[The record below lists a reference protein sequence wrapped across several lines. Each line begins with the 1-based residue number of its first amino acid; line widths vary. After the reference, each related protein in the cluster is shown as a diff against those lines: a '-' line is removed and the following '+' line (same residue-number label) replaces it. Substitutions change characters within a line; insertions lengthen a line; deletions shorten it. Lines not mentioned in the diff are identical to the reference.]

1 MKRFNIAG
9 FSSCGAFRGA
19 VDAVKGLSIIFPTQ
33 IGLTVHEHPTR
44 DEFMTWLAAN
54 RESFNAASHKT
65 SPFVWFEEGNKF
77 LGGRDDTLAWCRSYL
92 SIAGSNS
99 AAAVSAPLAAT
110 ELPAAPHGFE
120 YDLVVIGGGSG
131 GLACAKEAKELGVEN
146 IAVLDFVKPSPI
158 GSKWGLGGTCVNVGC
173 IPKKL
178 MHTGALL
185 GEHIEEAAAYGW
197 TGANAAAAPGS
208 HSWEAMKDRIQ
219 DHIKS
224 INFGYRV
231 QLREE
236 KITYLN
242 KLGRFVGPHELE
254 CTDAKGKT
262 QVITA
267 NKFVIAVGGRPTPL
281 ECPGGEHA
289 ITSDDLFSLERAPGK
304 TCVVGAGYVAL
315 ECAGFISGLKQGDVT
330 VLVRSVPL
338 RTFDRDVVAK
348 VRAYMVSKG
357 MNIIEGVLPASIVKQ
372 PSGKLLVTYTNGVS
386 DEFDTVLAAIGRRAD
401 TGRLGLEAVNIPAN
415 PSNGKIRVVNEQT
428 VVPHIY
434 AIGDV
439 VEGAPELTPSAI
451 LAGKLLARRLFAGST
466 VPMDYRNI
474 ATTVF
479 TPLEF
484 GTVGYNEEEAIA
496 AFGEENIDVF
506 VSEFLPLEWKLVE
519 HDPSVSCIAKIIVD
533 KRANNKVIGM
543 HIACPNAGE
552 VIQGYAAAVKKGI
565 THQEILETVG
575 IHPTIAEEFTTM
587 TVSKASG
594 KSTLK
599 SSC

>member
-1 MKRFNIAG
+1 M
-9 FSSCGAFRGA
+9 
-19 VDAVKGLSIIFPTQ
+19 
-33 IGLTVHEHPTR
+33 
-44 DEFMTWLAAN
+44 
-54 RESFNAASHKT
+54 
-65 SPFVWFEEGNKF
+65 
-77 LGGRDDTLAWCRSYL
+77 
-92 SIAGSNS
+92 
-99 AAAVSAPLAAT
+99 
-110 ELPAAPHGFE
+110 
-120 YDLVVIGGGSG
+120 
-131 GLACAKEAKELGVEN
+131 
-146 IAVLDFVKPSPI
+146 
-158 GSKWGLGGTCVNVGC
+158 NVGC

-178 MHTGALL
+178 MHTSALL
-185 GEHIEEAAAYGW
+185 GEHISDAVYYGW
-197 TGANAAAAPGS
+197 QGAATGAAPGS
-208 HSWEAMKDRIQ
+208 HSWETMKDRIQ

-242 KLGRFVGPHELE
+242 KLGRFIGPHELE

-281 ECPGGEHA
+281 ECPGGELA
-289 ITSDDLFSLERAPGK
+289 ISSDDLFSLATPPGK

-357 MNIIEGVLPASIVKQ
+357 TRIIEGVLPASIVKQ
-372 PSGKLLVTYTNGVS
+372 PSGKLLVTYTNGES

-401 TGRLGLEAVNIPAN
+401 TANLGLDAVNIPTN
-415 PSNGKIRVVNEQT
+415 PSNGKIRCVHEQT
-428 VVPHIY
+428 PAPHVF

-451 LAGKLLARRLFAGST
+451 LAGKLLARRLFAGSNI
-466 VPMDYRNI
+466 PMDYRNI

-484 GTVGYNEEEAIA
+484 GTVGFNEEEAITE
-496 AFGEENIDVF
+496 FGAENVDVF

-519 HDPSVSCIAKIIVD
+519 HDPSVSCIAKIIVNKLAD
-533 KRANNKVIGM
+533 NKVVGM

-552 VIQGYAAAVKKGI
+552 IIQGFAVAVKKGI
-565 THQEILETVG
+565 THKV
-575 IHPTIAEEFTTM
+575 
-587 TVSKASG
+587 
-594 KSTLK
+594 
-599 SSC
+599 